1 MSEFP
6 KAERSGAN
14 KMVIFALV
22 IFTVVVGSAFMIG
35 EPENGK
41 SRFEH
46 FKDKVEEKM
55 GIVKKQNSDYI
66 AYDPEQKPL
75 PAKK

>member
-1 MSEFP
+1 
-6 KAERSGAN
+6 
-14 KMVIFALV
+14 
-22 IFTVVVGSAFMIG
+22 MIG